1 MFMNVDILDTNEDS
15 DIISE
20 LEISLGENIVF
31 IRNGNAQDHQWM
43 QRRWSPILYSHAK
56 SLLKFVASNIENI
69 LFIWVNESL
78 HPGMGF

>member
-1 MFMNVDILDTNEDS
+1 
-15 DIISE
+15 
-20 LEISLGENIVF
+20 
-31 IRNGNAQDHQWM
+31 M